1 MLIETPYKEGD
12 VVSLKLSSGEEVVGR
27 LEKEDTKSYVLNKP
41 MMLTATQQG
50 VGLAPFM
57 FTVGADTKF
66 NINMATVVCIAKTEK
81 EAASQYVQ
89 TTTGLTV

>member
-1 MLIETPYKEGD
+1 MLIETPYKTGD
-12 VVSLKLSSGEEVVGR
+12 TVSLKLTSGEEVVAR
-27 LEKEDTKSYVLNKP
+27 LDKETEKGYELHKP
-41 MMLTATQQG
+41 LMLTATQQG

-57 FTVGADTKF
+57 FTVGADSKF
-66 NINMATVVCIAKTEK
+66 IINTQSVVCIAKTEK